1 MKHKIFSIYDS
12 KAEAY
17 LPPFF
22 IHTEALAIRAFADA
36 VNQPGHAFNAH
47 PEDYTLFNCGAW
59 DDNDCLIVSQSPIH
73 VASGITLVIK
83 SDQMELIPN
92 EETAQ

>member
-22 IHTEALAIRAFADA
+22 MHHEALAVRAFQDA
-36 VNQPGHAFNAH
+36 VNQIGHSFNLH
-47 PEDYTLFNCGAW
+47 PADYTLFNIGAW
-59 DDNDCLIVSQSPIH
+59 DDSDCKIVSQSPISL
-73 VASGITLVIK
+73 AQGITLVVK
-83 SDQMELIPN
+83 SSDQEQSKLL
-92 EETAQ
+92 EVSK